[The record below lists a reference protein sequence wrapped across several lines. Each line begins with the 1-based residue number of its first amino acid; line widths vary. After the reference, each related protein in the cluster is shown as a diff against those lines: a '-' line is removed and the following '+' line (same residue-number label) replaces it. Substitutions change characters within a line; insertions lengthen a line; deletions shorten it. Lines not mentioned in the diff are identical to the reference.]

1 MENNRPMQTTY
12 TSPQTGTQYDVVPKP
27 MWRMAGGFMENCPM
41 YRVDYTQYD
50 IILNGKLVQFCFEE
64 KDIADTVNR
73 YENPGPD
80 LGSRFD

>member
-1 MENNRPMQTTY
+1 METKPPMETY
-12 TSPQTGTQYDVVPKP
+12 TSPSGTSYQVVAKP

-50 IILNGKLVQFCFEE
+50 IMLDGKMVQFCFDE
-64 KDIADTVNR
+64 KDIASTVAR
-73 YENPGPD
+73 LENPGSD

>member
-1 MENNRPMQTTY
+1 MQTTY
-12 TSPQTGTQYDVVPKP
+12 TSPSGTSYQVVAKP

-50 IILNGKLVQFCFEE
+50 IMLDGKMVQFCFDE
-64 KDIADTVNR
+64 KDIPSIVAR
-73 YENPGPD
+73 FENPGPD